1 MTTSDIA
8 DVIRETLRRKGTN
21 PSRFAKENG
30 FSVNAVRY
38 ILTEGRA
45 PNSRQLAKICA
56 ALDLEFYVGPSRL
69 PARNQ
74 LSASKLAEE
83 LENLASAA
91 RRLSTTKTTSGL
103 VLAPRY
109 SVQASAGGG
118 SMVDEEAISGYLG
131 FSKQW
136 LKNKGLIEDM
146 LAVIEVYGDSMEPTL
161 YAGDV
166 VLLDLSEQPLRS
178 NEIYTLRQDD
188 VLIIKRLQRQDDQ
201 WMITS
206 DNILYPVESLNEE
219 YTVVGRAA
227 WVSRTLK

>member
-1 MTTSDIA
+1 
-8 DVIRETLRRKGTN
+8 
-21 PSRFAKENG
+21 
-30 FSVNAVRY
+30 
-38 ILTEGRA
+38 
-45 PNSRQLAKICA
+45 
-56 ALDLEFYVGPSRL
+56 
-69 PARNQ
+69 
-74 LSASKLAEE
+74 
-83 LENLASAA
+83 
-91 RRLSTTKTTSGL
+91 
-103 VLAPRY
+103 
-109 SVQASAGGG
+109 
-118 SMVDEEAISGYLG
+118 MVDEEAISGYLG